1 MGQSAKGCQMNI
13 NIVLNEYSEH
23 LANTISKRR
32 SLLAVKHLRKLG
44 KHGIRE
50 VSAHVQDYINKR
62 GVTAGT
68 INRELGVLQ
77 SALRYAFKRGN
88 IDFLPILQKL
98 PSPPP
103 RSQFFTEEDVIILL
117 SQTQKNPELDKFTRI
132 ALMTGQRKDAILK
145 LRWDQ
150 IDFKANIIDFND
162 HTAPLAHR
170 MKGRGIVPMSSAL
183 RAFLKGLGG
192 GSGRVLKVKCIDEQW
207 KTAMRRTKFK
217 ATPHVLRH
225 TVATQLAQKSVPMAQ
240 IARILG
246 HRNTQITE
254 RVYAKYSPDFCREA
268 VEHLSV

>member
-1 MGQSAKGCQMNI
+1 MNI
-13 NIVLNEYSEH
+13 NTVLDSYSEH
-23 LANTISKRR
+23 LENTISKRR
-32 SLLAVKHLRKLG
+32 ALLAVRSLRKLG

-50 VSAHVQDYINKR
+50 VSAHIQDYINTR
-62 GVTAGT
+62 GASAGT

-77 SALRYAFKRGN
+77 SGLRYAFKRGE
-88 IDFLPILQKL
+88 IDFLPNIQKL

-103 RSQFFTEEDVIILL
+103 RSRFFSEEDVIILL
-117 SQTQKNPELDKFTRI
+117 SEAKKNPELDKFTRI

-192 GSGRVLKVKCIDEQW
+192 GSGRVFKVKCIDTQW
-207 KTAMRRTKFK
+207 KNMMRRTKFK
-217 ATPHVLRH
+217 GTPHVLRH
-225 TVATQLAQKSVPMAQ
+225 TVATQLAQKSVPMSQ

-254 RVYAKYSPDFCREA
+254 KVYAKYSPDFCRDA

>member
-1 MGQSAKGCQMNI
+1 MNI
-13 NIVLNEYSEH
+13 NTVLDSYSKH
-23 LANTISKRR
+23 LENTISKKR
-32 SLLAVKHLRKLG
+32 SFLAVKNLRNLG

-50 VSAHVQDYINKR
+50 VSAHVEDYITKR
-62 GVTAGT
+62 GVAAGT

-77 SALRYAFKRGN
+77 SSLRYAFKRGE

-103 RSQFFTEEDVIILL
+103 RSQFFSEEDVIILL
-117 SQTQKNPELDKFTRI
+117 SQTKRNPELDKFTRI

-150 IDFKANIIDFND
+150 VDFKANLIDFND
-162 HTAPLAHR
+162 YTAPLAHR
-170 MKGRGIVPMSSAL
+170 MKGRGIVPMSGAL
-183 RAFLKGLGG
+183 RDYLKGLGG
-192 GSGRVLKVKCIDEQW
+192 VSGRVLKVKKIDRQW

-217 ATPHVLRH
+217 ATPHILRH

-254 RVYAKYSPDFCREA
+254 RVYAKYSPDFCRDA